1 MSGGDKRLSIYLYTD
16 EDITDLVAVLLR
28 ERGYGAESVLGAGLT
43 GFSDEDQLAFAT
55 SRRWTVLTFNRDDFT
70 ELARQWHEA
79 GREHAGI
86 VISRQFSRREVG
98 ELLRQVCNLLEAVS
112 AAEMWNTVRHL
123 QSYR

>member
-1 MSGGDKRLSIYLYTD
+1 
-16 EDITDLVAVLLR
+16 VLLQ
-28 ERGYGAESVLGAGLT
+28 ERGYGAESALGAGTT
-43 GFSDEDQLAFAT
+43 GFLDEEQLAFASSRGWTLLT
-55 SRRWTVLTFNRDDFT
+55 SNRDHFT
-70 ELARQWHEA
+70 ELARRWHEA

-112 AAEMWNTVRHL
+112 ATEMWNTVRYL